1 MWWRWR
7 ENNRNV
13 VAVVVVEE
21 NNGNV
26 VVVAAVSSIVMSTSI
41 KTSNNMPFLAWNING
56 LSSKSLGDKSQHI
69 EFLDLIN
76 NFDFMIL
83 RETWTRSKVIE
94 VRGFRSVTQDA
105 TQWLDFNC
113 QKDLQFSMVQDWKR
127 LCENRQRYLQYGL
140 YIPPCNS
147 QHFNVELFKEL
158 ENDID
163 IFSSQGSI
171 LLMGNLNARTRKFS
185 DSVCK
190 EGNNLITKDQSEF
203 FLCPTQRNSF
213 DNELNNQGKRLL
225 EFVKV
230 QTLGF

>member
-41 KTSNNMPFLAWNING
+41 KTSNNLSFVAWNING

-105 TQWLDFNC
+105 TQ
-113 QKDLQFSMVQDWKR
+113 
-127 LCENRQRYLQYGL
+127 
-140 YIPPCNS
+140 
-147 QHFNVELFKEL
+147 
-158 ENDID
+158 
-163 IFSSQGSI
+163 
-171 LLMGNLNARTRKFS
+171 
-185 DSVCK
+185 
-190 EGNNLITKDQSEF
+190 
-203 FLCPTQRNSF
+203 
-213 DNELNNQGKRLL
+213 
-225 EFVKV
+225 
-230 QTLGF
+230 